1 MPFNKKPSNELL
13 EPAEDMGFGLEVR
26 KISSKRQSSSK
37 TAAKESSLM
46 PQSYLSLYDKFE
58 SKNGIGPEDN
68 NLKQKGKRFAEEKIQ
83 KREGVEKSAAES
95 DELVKHMSNLP
106 GYLLRTEKGEKFQ
119 EKAFSVG
126 VLDWSRLEQW
136 KHKHTSAPTSN
147 FTSFNS
153 SESSS
158 RTANK
163 SSPSVRSKVKLDN
176 NKVLLSLGIRPSDTE
191 RLHEI
196 TKHPIS
202 NVKQIESSKS
212 GAKSIGDD
220 QRTTPLAF
228 KPFEK
233 SHSDISVEKERRNSY
248 QKRPSQL
255 GNIASNMRHH
265 GVSHIPNE
273 NANRTGDGSKH
284 NMESLQEYNHKKKER
299 NHKSICDM
307 GHLSVKPK
315 HKGVSSKEMS
325 SSSSGNGK
333 KESNFVIGCKHGDGK
348 PSKIVQFCHEEVLQS
363 SSSEDFQL
371 SESRTSPYEF
381 FSESSQTSL
390 SHVSFPE
397 EDCTEDVCSK
407 TPHSSAL
414 PSLPGL
420 SSETM
425 QHRISTET
433 KMSSMNSAG
442 PCIENDV
449 SLDTKLRTQCVFS
462 NLKQSLDQETAELT
476 ARRGMVNPSHNRRF
490 SFSLNRIG
498 RSFSFKEG
506 SALPQFNSIYVSA
519 KSSPVTPQS
528 SVRWNNPSKDANN
541 HNRAMSSPLWRLL
554 DPIFKHK
561 PSSDIQHPAESSQT
575 CPGSKN
581 SISYKTV
588 DVNESLN
595 AEKSKGSPVHGL
607 LQLTIK
613 NGLPLFKFVVSNESK
628 IFAATTS
635 KSLASLEK
643 DDLGCSFTFYLVN
656 EIKKKSGGWMSH
668 GSKEKSCGYSYN
680 VVARM
685 KFSCSKTTEPINQNS
700 RRQSLVREY
709 ILSGVEVGHTDQTQ
723 LKLIQSREL
732 AAIVIETPFENLS
745 DEGLHGDT
753 SLLKKEC
760 LKCSADERCLCS
772 SCVNGISDSTTV
784 ILSGALHGSPNTGE
798 PSPLIYRWKNGGLC
812 DCGGWDIG
820 CKLLVLSNQKHGPN
834 IPKSSKPYHD
844 CFQLFVQEGDEQN
857 TPIFTLSPLKDGFY
871 SIEFNSTITHLQAF
885 FISVVVLSCQKLP
898 SSFEMNSMLEE
909 ILKEPSSKNNSRLQG
924 KAPMKYSP
932 TPPLSPVGRV

>member
-13 EPAEDMGFGLEVR
+13 KPAEEMGFGLELR

-37 TAAKESSLM
+37 TAAKGRSVLS
-46 PQSYLSLYDKFE
+46 QSYLSPHDKFD
-58 SKNGIGPEDN
+58 SKNGIGPQDSD
-68 NLKQKGKRFAEEKIQ
+68 LKQKGKWFAEEKIQ
-83 KREGVEKSAAES
+83 NREGVGKSAADS

-136 KHKHTSAPTSN
+136 KHKHTSEPTSK

-163 SSPSVRSKVKLDN
+163 SSPSVRGKVKLDN
-176 NKVLLSLGIRPSDTE
+176 NKVLLSSGIMPSSGTE
-191 RLHEI
+191 RLYEI
-196 TKHPIS
+196 TKHPIPI
-202 NVKQIESSKS
+202 VKQSESSKS
-212 GAKSIGDD
+212 RAKSIGNE
-220 QRTTPLAF
+220 QRMTPLAF
-228 KPFEK
+228 ESFGN
-233 SHSDISVEKERRNSY
+233 SHSDMSVEKERRNGY

-255 GNIASNMRHH
+255 GNLASNMRYH
-265 GVSHIPNE
+265 GVSHIPDVK
-273 NANRTGDGSKH
+273 ANSRGDGSKH
-284 NMESLQEYNHKKKER
+284 NIESLHEYNHKKRER

-325 SSSSGNGK
+325 SSSSGNRK
-333 KESNFVIGCKHGDGK
+333 KEANFVIGCKHGDGK
-348 PSKIVQFCHEEVLQS
+348 PNKIVQFCHEEVLEA

-371 SESRTSPYEF
+371 SKSRTSPYEKN
-381 FSESSQTSL
+381 SESSQSSL
-390 SHVSFPE
+390 SYISFPE

-407 TPHSSAL
+407 IPHSSAL

-433 KMSSMNSAG
+433 KMSSLHSEG

-449 SLDTKLRTQCVFS
+449 SLDTKLKTECVFS
-462 NLKQSLDQETAELT
+462 NLKQSLDQETAEL
-476 ARRGMVNPSHNRRF
+476 AAQRGMVNPSHNRRF

-498 RSFSFKEG
+498 RSFSFKERP
-506 SALPQFNSIYVSA
+506 ALPQFNSIYDST

-528 SVRWNNPSKDANN
+528 SVRWDNPIKEANN
-541 HNRAMSSPLWRLL
+541 HNRAMSSPFWRLL

-561 PSSDIQHPAESSQT
+561 PSSDIQYSAESSRT
-575 CPGSKN
+575 CQGSKN

-613 NGLPLFKFVVSNESK
+613 NGLPLFKFVVNNESK
-628 IFAATTS
+628 IFAATS

-643 DDLGCSFTFYLVN
+643 DDLGCCFTFYLVN

-668 GSKEKSCGYSYN
+668 GSKEKSSGYGYN

-700 RRQSLVREY
+700 GRQSLVREY
-709 ILSGVEVGHTDQTQ
+709 VLSGVEVGHTDQRQQ
-723 LKLIQSREL
+723 LKLIQNMEL
-732 AAIVIETPFENLS
+732 AAIVIETSFENLS
-745 DEGLHGDT
+745 NEGLHGDK

-760 LKCSADERCLCS
+760 LKCSANERCLCS
-772 SCVNGISDSTTV
+772 SGVNGISDSTTV
-784 ILSGALHGSPNTGE
+784 ILPGALHGSPNKGE
-798 PSPLIYRWKNGGLC
+798 PTPLIYRWKNGGLC

-820 CKLLVLSNQKHGPN
+820 CKLLVLSNQKH

-844 CFQLFVQEGDEQN
+844 CFQLFVQEETDQN
-857 TPIFTLSPLKDGFY
+857 TPIFSLSSLKDGFF
-871 SIEFNSTITHLQAF
+871 SIKFNSTITHLQAF

-898 SSFEMNSMLEE
+898 SSFEMNSML
-909 ILKEPSSKNNSRLQG
+909 QG
-924 KAPMKYSP
+924 KAPKKYTP